1 MLTPSLP
8 VIRELVRC
16 YQAFEAVAGAH
27 IRSMGLTPSQFDI
40 IATLGNTQGM
50 RFKELGEKT
59 LCTKGTLTGIV
70 DRLAEKGLV
79 RRVASATDGR
89 SQIVQLTAEGEAVF
103 AKTFPAQLS
112 HMDEILAEVDAERM
126 ALLQRELHYLRKTLE
141 KKGKRGKRP

>member
-1 MLTPSLP
+1 MPTNSLP

-27 IRSMGLTPSQFDI
+27 IRSMGLTPPQFDI

-70 DRLAEKGLV
+70 DRLAEKGWV
-79 RRVASATDGR
+79 RRVASPTDGR
-89 SQIVQLTAEGEAVF
+89 SQIVQLTPAGEALF
-103 AKTFPAQLS
+103 AKVFPSQLR
-112 HMDEILAEVDAERM
+112 HMDEVLAGLDTERM
-126 ALLQRELHYLRKTLE
+126 VRLQQELHHLRETLE
-141 KKGKRGKRP
+141 QKAKA